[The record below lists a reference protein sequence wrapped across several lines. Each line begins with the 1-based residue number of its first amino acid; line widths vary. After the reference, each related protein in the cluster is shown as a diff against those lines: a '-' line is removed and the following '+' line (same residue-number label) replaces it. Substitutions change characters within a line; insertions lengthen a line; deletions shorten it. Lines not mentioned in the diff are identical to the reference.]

1 MVDSRSVWK
10 IPGRPRN
17 DLCGTCEKLGLK
29 GRFAEETS
37 EQLIGNLSQY
47 SDPGCPFCTIIS
59 KAVDRA
65 WGTDST
71 PDTKSCR
78 LFIQSRSPLSVKED
92 GHIQHP
98 QPRLLLA
105 IDKKPPSFH
114 VSRVPLRQIDRIKN
128 RYIIAEIERFPG
140 ESEPNYVP
148 RLAVGTGLN
157 IPLLRSW
164 LEECRKH
171 EHSKM
176 AMRRGGRSLFQ
187 PEHPFRLID
196 VNQEC
201 LVRKDTVCDY
211 VALSYVWG
219 QLPTL
224 ERPGEGEKVI
234 PILLSLRDNVN
245 ELSVPGALS
254 SSRSETQKT
263 GRVSLTIRDAI
274 EFTRQMGMQY
284 LWADTLCIVQDDPED
299 KGRLIGRM
307 DDVYDCSAVTIIAA
321 AGGDADAGLRGVSPR
336 AGHPLNPTKIV
347 DKSDGSVIE
356 ISPCLRSLC
365 EEVRSAT
372 WNTRGWVFQEQSLS
386 QRCLYFTAE
395 EIFFNCNEAQR
406 REGYDYAPKEHAHA
420 DVGIRTGPP
429 WWTRSLRKDLDP
441 TPYHYLGDVGGKLNI
456 QAYQTAVQEYSRKNL
471 TSLSDK
477 LKAFEG
483 VFNRFNGDRDSSGL
497 TIRQT
502 QGIPPHLLY
511 QALLWFPYGQ
521 AEERS
526 CQSEKA
532 DDQFSTWSWA
542 YWAGP
547 MEFAFADSRWL
558 SRNIS
563 QAPIKRV
570 PIYTPIICWYYG
582 GSKKQFWTRDVWK
595 TTCEIQ
601 DYRTKKTTEEFRR
614 TKYFLNGTGISTEVL
629 LDWSRNKQPPDLNCG
644 ELGFVGSYL
653 DAGQFEIKAG
663 KEEHVK
669 VLKVSCHE
677 GQFRF
682 DSDVKTIGE
691 LVVVVTANTIT
702 KPPDTHSILL
712 GLITRDGV
720 SKRVGIGYIYY
731 SRDEDAARPE
741 WKYRFFR
748 IR

>member
-1 MVDSRSVWK
+1 MVDSRSILK

-17 DLCGTCEKLGLK
+17 HLCSTCEKLNLGW
-29 GRFAEETS
+29 RFASETS
-37 EQLIGNLSQY
+37 EQSIGNLSQY
-47 SDPGCPFCTIIS
+47 SDPGCPFCVIIS
-59 KAVDRA
+59 KAIKST
-65 WGTDST
+65 WGTDSA
-71 PDTKSCR
+71 PNKISGR
-78 LFIQSRSPLSVKED
+78 LFIQSRSALSVKEN
-92 GHIQHP
+92 GHIHHP

-105 IDKKPPSFH
+105 IDKKPDGFNIN
-114 VSRVPLRQIDRIKN
+114 RVPLRQIDRIKN
-128 RYIIAEIERFPG
+128 RYIIAEIERFPS
-140 ESEPNYVP
+140 ESEPNYLP
-148 RLAVGTGLN
+148 RLEVGTKLN
-157 IPLLRSW
+157 IPLLQSW

-176 AMRRGGRSLFQ
+176 ATRRGGRGLFQ

-219 QLPTL
+219 RRTTL
-224 ERPGEGEKVI
+224 LFPGEDEKEI
-234 PILLSLRDNVN
+234 PILLSLRENVN
-245 ELSVPGALS
+245 ELSIPKGLS
-254 SSRSETQKT
+254 SSRPETRKM
-263 GRVSLTIRDAI
+263 GRIPLTIRDAI
-274 EFTRQMGMQY
+274 EFTRQIGMQY
-284 LWADTLCIVQDDPED
+284 LWVDTLCIVQDDPED
-299 KGRLIGRM
+299 KAQLIGRM
-307 DDVYDCSAVTIIAA
+307 DDVYDCAAVTIIAA

-336 AGHPLNPTKIV
+336 AGHPLNPTKIA
-347 DKSDGSVIE
+347 DKSDESVLE

-365 EEVRSAT
+365 EEVRGAT

-395 EIFFNCNEAQR
+395 EVFFNCSEAQR
-406 REGYDYAPKEHAHA
+406 REGYDYAPKKHAHV

-441 TPYHYLGDVGGKLNI
+441 TPYHYLGDVGGKLDI
-456 QAYQTAVQEYSRKNL
+456 QAYQTAVQEYSRKSL
-471 TSLSDK
+471 TFPSDI
-477 LKAFEG
+477 LNAFEG
-483 VFNRFNGDRDSSGL
+483 VFNRFNGGRDSSGL

-521 AEERS
+521 SVKRL
-526 CQSEKA
+526 CQSEQA
-532 DDQFSTWSWA
+532 GDQFSTWSWV
-542 YWAGP
+542 YWTGP
-547 MEFAFADSRWL
+547 MEFAFADSLWL

-570 PIYTPIICWYYG
+570 PLYTPIICWYYG
-582 GSKKQFWTRDVWK
+582 GSKKQFWTRDIWK

-614 TKYFLNGTGISTEVL
+614 TKSFIDGIGISTEIL

-653 DAGQFEIKAG
+653 DAGQFEIKAR

-669 VLKVSCHE
+669 ILKVSCHE

-682 DSDVKTIGE
+682 DSDVKTVDE
-691 LVVVVTANTIT
+691 LVVIVTANTIT
-702 KPPDTHSILL
+702 KPPDTQSILL
-712 GLITRDGV
+712 GLTTRDGV
-720 SKRVGIGYIYY
+720 SRRVGIGYIYY
-731 SRDEDAARPE
+731 SRDEDIVRPE

-748 IR
+748 IQ